1 MNRGL
6 DKVCERFQ
14 VDKLSLNLLKNMR
27 SLFYSNNKK
36 IAPLDLLNLRTETV
50 TARMSQVTDV
60 LIALI
65 GETLSKITFH
75 L

>member
-1 MNRGL
+1 M
-6 DKVCERFQ
+6 
-14 VDKLSLNLLKNMR
+14 
-27 SLFYSNNKK
+27 
-36 IAPLDLLNLRTETV
+36 IAPLDLHKLRTENV

-60 LIALI
+60 LTALI